1 MKHLCEKRSEIKKQ
15 NSCCCPGTDSA
26 HVSVVRDSAL
36 LGRNW
41 FKLMVVKG
49 KTKKMKQAVI

>member
-1 MKHLCEKRSEIKKQ
+1 MKQLCEKRSEIKKQ

-41 FKLMVVKG
+41 FKLMVKG